1 MMGQVANV
9 SQCSTNTKGASE
21 FCTFLSF
28 VGGGDTCVQ
37 RCVDTGKPAE
47 AWSSCSEHQ
56 KHALPSLALE
66 IRLTLDVLVPQQRL
80 ALLI

>member
-1 MMGQVANV
+1 MCPSAQLIL
-9 SQCSTNTKGASE
+9 KGP
-21 FCTFLSF
+21 LNF
-28 VGGGDTCVQ
+28 VLFSHLLWGDTCVQ

-56 KHALPSLALE
+56 KHAFPSLALE

>member
-28 VGGGDTCVQ
+28 VGGGGIPVFRGVWTQASLLKLGQAVQ
-37 RCVDTGKPAE
+37 SIRNMPF
-47 AWSSCSEHQ
+47 HL
-56 KHALPSLALE
+56 LPLRSG
-66 IRLTLDVLVPQQRL
+66 
-80 ALLI
+80 